1 MITRA
6 FLSFLLIGLLAA
18 CGDTDNTTTD
28 TDTAADLDTA
38 VADDVVIDDIV
49 TDETVDDLLT
59 DDVVPD
65 DAAGLV
71 ITRPA
76 VLETTLGAIT
86 IGLYGEE
93 MPVTSANFE
102 SYIEED
108 FFAGLI
114 FHRVIPGFVAQGG
127 GYDQTLTEKTPH
139 DPIDFERT
147 TVAKHVKYAVSMAR
161 TSNIDSATSQ
171 FFIAFDIL
179 PHLDYTSDDDFFST
193 SKFPCAVF
201 GIVTDGFEVVDAME
215 AVETGAQGGM
225 EDVPVTP
232 IVITGTHFAD

>member
-18 CGDTDNTTTD
+18 CGDTDNTMTD
-28 TDTAADLDTA
+28 TDAAADLDTA
-38 VADDVVIDDIV
+38 VADEAVVDDVV
-49 TDETVDDLLT
+49 TDETADDLLT
-59 DDVVPD
+59 DDTLPD
-65 DAAGLV
+65 NDAGLA
-71 ITRPA
+71 ITRHA

-93 MPVTSANFE
+93 MPVTAGNFE
-102 SYIEED
+102 IYIEEN

-139 DPIDFERT
+139 DPIDFERS

-171 FFIAFDIL
+171 FFITLDVL

-193 SKFPCAVF
+193 SKFPCAAF
-201 GIVTDGFEVVDAME
+201 GIVTDGFDVVDAIG
-215 AVETGAQGGM
+215 AVETTTQGGL
-225 EDVPVTP
+225 EDIPVTP
-232 IVITGTHFAD
+232 VVITAVSFAD